1 MESYQ
6 LIIMQP
12 ADYVKAQSYESADHI
27 CYTTLRGDRN
37 WWTCIALSGTESI
50 NPRSGDIQYKWLLR
64 PKKRIYVRILV

>member
-50 NPRSGDIQYKWLLR
+50 YPRSGDIHTVYMASEANGFMFEF
-64 PKKRIYVRILV
+64 